1 MARLLPLA
9 ILFTALRALAHGDH
23 SFDLSDRA
31 DNGLSYA
38 ERHMHTEHH
47 IDSFDLESFFKL
59 HDLDMNGYW
68 DELEIQAVYGL
79 HHHSV
84 KDKMGK
90 GGQVDERAKNI
101 VGKVLEA
108 LDKNQDGRISLEEF
122 LAGGTEGLPS
132 FEGYKDLG
140 HHYDEESEY
149 FLHHEELYHSTPET
163 QTDESYTHPE
173 DILHFQHHAEI
184 EDEEDARERRF
195 EGLPPTADL
204 TKDHT
209 AVDPLDHHEHA
220 PGEGPLEDA
229 SSSSSSSSPSS
240 GDLQNADEDGTGD
253 LKPGDEVVDP
263 LLSARVP
270 KRVDPGAAPQRIT
283 KSGHLEELG
292 GLKEAALEEPG
303 YGGGRPRTAGER
315 LRAGVPYKYKM
326 RKGFRYDEF

>member
-9 ILFTALRALAHGDH
+9 ILFTALRAFAHGDH
-23 SFDLSDRA
+23 SFDLSDQA

-90 GGQVDERAKNI
+90 GGQVDGRAKNI
-101 VGKVLEA
+101 VSKVLEA

-184 EDEEDARERRF
+184 EGEEDARERRF

-204 TKDHT
+204 TKDHI

-220 PGEGPLEDA
+220 PGEGPLDDT
-229 SSSSSSSSPSS
+229 SSSSSSPSPS
-240 GDLQNADEDGTGD
+240 LGDLQNADGDGTGD
-253 LKPGDEVVDP
+253 SKLGDEVVDP